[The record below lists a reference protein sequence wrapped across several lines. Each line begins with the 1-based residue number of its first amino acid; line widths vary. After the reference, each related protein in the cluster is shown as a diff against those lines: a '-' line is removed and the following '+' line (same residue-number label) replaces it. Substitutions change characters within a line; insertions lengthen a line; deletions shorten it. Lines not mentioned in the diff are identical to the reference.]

1 MPAAGVQQ
9 PVGNFIFKLTL
20 GGAEAAG
27 YFAEVA
33 GFATES
39 HVIEHT
45 AATPKGLPLPQKF
58 PGQISW
64 TNITLKR
71 GVDKNAQLWTWRK
84 AVLEGKIDANRKD
97 CQVDVLDWTQA
108 IVVTFKFIR
117 AWPCKYSSPGLN
129 AGGNEI
135 LVEELELA
143 HEGFER
149 A

>member
-1 MPAAGVQQ
+1 MADATVQQ
-9 PVGNFIFKLTL
+9 PVGNYIFKLTL

-33 GFATES
+33 GFSSES
-39 HVIEHT
+39 HVVEHT
-45 AATPKGLPLPQKF
+45 AATDKGLPLPQKF
-58 PGQISW
+58 AGQVSW

-71 GVDKNAQLWTWRK
+71 GVDKQAQLWAWRRTI
-84 AVLEGKIDANRKD
+84 LDGQIDANRKD
-97 CQVDVLDWTQA
+97 CQINVLDWTGA
-108 IVVTFKFIR
+108 VVVTYSFLR

-143 HEGFER
+143 HEGFTR

>member
-1 MPAAGVQQ
+1 MAAAGVQQ

-27 YFAEVA
+27 YFAEVG
-33 GFATES
+33 GFSTES

-45 AATPKGLPLPQKF
+45 AATTKGLPLPQKF
-58 PGQISW
+58 AGQITW

-117 AWPCKYSSPGLN
+117 AWPCKYNSPGLN

>member
-1 MPAAGVQQ
+1 MAAAVQQ

-33 GFATES
+33 GFSTES
-39 HVIEHT
+39 HVIDHT
-45 AATPKGLPLPQKF
+45 AATAKGLPLPQKF
-58 PGQISW
+58 AGQVTW

-71 GVDKNAQLWTWRK
+71 GIDKEAQLWAWRK
-84 AVLEGKIDANRKD
+84 TVLEGKIDANRKD
-97 CQVDVLDWTQA
+97 CQIDVLDWTQA
-108 IVVTFKFIR
+108 VIVTFKFIR
-117 AWPCKYSSPGLN
+117 AWPCKYSAPGLN
-129 AGGNEI
+129 ASGNEI

>member
-1 MPAAGVQQ
+1 MAAASVQQ

-33 GFATES
+33 GFSTES

-45 AATPKGLPLPQKF
+45 AATAQGLPLPQKF
-58 PGQISW
+58 AGQVSW
-64 TNITLKR
+64 ANITLKR
-71 GVDKNAQLWTWRK
+71 GIDTNAQLWAWRQT
-84 AVLEGKIDANRKD
+84 VLNGQIDANRKN
-97 CQVDVLDWTQA
+97 CQIDVLDWKQTT
-108 IVVTFKFIR
+108 VVTFKFIN

-129 AGGNEI
+129 SGGNEI